1 MCSGPEQFAS
11 VLPPRATNGSG
22 MQSSAQRLL
31 VVEDDVTVARA
42 LSRTL
47 ARRGFTVTIARSC
60 SAARTL
66 TQRFDFAILDL
77 DLPDGNG
84 VDLARDLVASSRV
97 PSVVFFSGSR
107 DSALLARARRVGA
120 VVMKSSGATAI
131 LALLAGDSPGGEAP
145 ESRTARSAK
154 PRGFR
159 AASGTQSTSASP
171 LRKSRAR

>member
-1 MCSGPEQFAS
+1 
-11 VLPPRATNGSG
+11 

-47 ARRGFTVTIARSC
+47 ARRGFSVAIARSC
-60 SAARTL
+60 AAARTL
-66 TQRFDFAILDL
+66 AQRFDFAILDL

-84 VDLARDLVASSRV
+84 VDLARELIASSRV

-107 DSALLARARRVGA
+107 DTALLARARRVGA
-120 VVMKSSGATAI
+120 VVMKSSGTSEI
-131 LALLAGDSPGGEAP
+131 LALLAQDSSASSEAAAP
-145 ESRTARSAK
+145 QSQTAPNAKTRSL
-154 PRGFR
+154 R
-159 AASGTQSTSASP
+159 ASSGTQSTSASSSS